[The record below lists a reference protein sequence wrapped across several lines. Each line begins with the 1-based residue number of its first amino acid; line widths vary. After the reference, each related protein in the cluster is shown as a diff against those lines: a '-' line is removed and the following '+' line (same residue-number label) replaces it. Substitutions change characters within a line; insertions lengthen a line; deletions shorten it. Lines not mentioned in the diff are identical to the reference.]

1 MKQLMQG
8 KTATRLEL
16 PVTDIVPSS
25 TSPTSFSNRAFAQ
38 FAGHMFKHLQI
49 SALGGGILNL
59 ERAVNFLPESTEEER
74 SLQL

>member
-49 SALGGGILNL
+49 SALGGG
-59 ERAVNFLPESTEEER
+59 AS
-74 SLQL
+74 